1 MDHQHVYDAQGKQLC
16 CTQEEKIN
24 MAADNLIKH
33 KHANNSCCS
42 TDSHNDHSDDDGHN
56 HDADSDSNVKLFLP
70 PAISLI
76 ALLIAIALDNYI
88 PQSWFTG
95 WVRIGWYIAAYLPVG
110 VPVIKEA
117 IQSIMK
123 GEIFSEFFLMSIA
136 TIGAFIIGEY
146 PEGVAVMLFYS
157 VGEVFQTLAVKRAKT
172 NIKALLDQRPDEVTV
187 IDGNRT
193 TVRKA
198 ATVNIGEIIQL
209 KAGEKLG
216 LDG

>member
-95 WVRIGWYIAAYLPVG
+95 WVRNRLVHSCLPTSRRAG
-110 VPVIKEA
+110 NQRSNPKHYE
-117 IQSIMK
+117 
-123 GEIFSEFFLMSIA
+123 GRDFLRILSY
-136 TIGAFIIGEY
+136 EY
-146 PEGVAVMLFYS
+146 CDHRSFHY
-157 VGEVFQTLAVKRAKT
+157 R
-172 NIKALLDQRPDEVTV
+172 
-187 IDGNRT
+187 
-193 TVRKA
+193 
-198 ATVNIGEIIQL
+198 
-209 KAGEKLG
+209 
-216 LDG
+216 